1 MDAAAVAAAAVEGGE
16 GGRERKIPKEEE
28 IAMVI
33 PSRGARTASVRLYA
47 LPKLLASPR
56 LVCFQSG
63 RVGSGRVGSGR
74 RQVCPFSFFRKRKT
88 PSFNI

>member
-1 MDAAAVAAAAVEGGE
+1 VDAAAVAAAAVEGGE

-63 RVGSGRVGSGR
+63 RVGSETSLSV
-74 RQVCPFSFFRKRKT
+74 FFLPEKEN
-88 PSFNI
+88 PIL